1 MNPKPSRPPQRR
13 GFRRFP
19 SPSLYPKQKVTFF
32 DVLAFVRRETW
43 AERYFLDLFSQP
55 QSTELLRDIINHL
68 VSSLSEAA

>member
-1 MNPKPSRPPQRR
+1 
-13 GFRRFP
+13 
-19 SPSLYPKQKVTFF
+19 LYPKQKVTFF